1 VKSTKEK
8 MLADAQKEIDEVLA
22 SLDKPELKM
31 HEVIAAKKR
40 LNDLKAKQEEVHFTG
55 EIALGDYVENP
66 TYGVV
71 GKVTG
76 FPGRTSKSRPRMA

>member
-40 LNDLKAKQEEVHFTG
+40 LNDLKAKQEEVHFSG
-55 EIALGDYVENP
+55 E
-66 TYGVV
+66 
-71 GKVTG
+71 VTSGTMSRIRPMGSWAKSRG